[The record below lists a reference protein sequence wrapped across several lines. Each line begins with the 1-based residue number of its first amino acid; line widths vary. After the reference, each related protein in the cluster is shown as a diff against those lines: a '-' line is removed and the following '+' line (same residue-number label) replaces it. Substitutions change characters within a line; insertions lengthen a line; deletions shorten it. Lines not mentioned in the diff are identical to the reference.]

1 MERIRLGHG
10 SGGRLMHA
18 LIDSLFMKELK
29 NPVLSR
35 KGDSAI
41 LSVGKKK
48 LAFTTDSYVVDPL
61 FFPGGDIGSLAVH
74 GTVNDLSVCGARP
87 LGISLGLV
95 IEEGLPLKTLEKI
108 TRSIAA
114 AAAAAGVAVVTGD
127 TKVVGK
133 GACDKIFIHTSG
145 LGEVYYDGLSER
157 RIKVRDSVI
166 VSGPVGDHAISVLS
180 KREGMA
186 FSSTVRSDSAPLITL
201 IAKVLRASKNV
212 KIMRDPTRGGLAT
225 TLNEFTAGSRFGIV
239 IDERRVPVREGVRQ
253 ACELLG
259 LDPLY
264 LACEGRVVVVVAK
277 EDECKVLAAMRADRH
292 GRLARAIGTVTSQR
306 PQKVC
311 LATAA
316 GGMRILD
323 MLTGEQLPRIC

>member
-18 LIDSLFMKELK
+18 LIDSLFMKEFR
-29 NPVLSR
+29 NPVLGR

-74 GTVNDLSVCGARP
+74 GTVNDLCVCGARP

-95 IEEGLPLKTLEKI
+95 IEEGLPVKTLEKI

-127 TKVVGK
+127 TKVVEQ

-145 LGEVYYDGLSER
+145 LGEVYYEGLSAR
-157 RIKVRDSVI
+157 RIRTGDSVI

-180 KREGMA
+180 KREGLS
-186 FSSTVRSDSAPLITL
+186 FRTTIKSDSAPLDTL

-212 KIMRDPTRGGLAT
+212 RVMRDPTRGGLAT
-225 TLNEFTAGSRFGIV
+225 TLNEFVAGSRLGIV

-264 LACEGRVVVVVAK
+264 LACEGRAVIIAAN
-277 EDECKVLAAMRADRH
+277 EDEKKILAAMRAERH
-292 GRLARAIGTVTSQR
+292 GRGARAIGTVTAKR
-306 PQKVC
+306 AQKVC

-316 GGMRILD
+316 GGMRIID
-323 MLTGEQLPRIC
+323 MLAGEQLPRIC